1 MKEYIKK
8 ILGSGHGRTSSAS
21 HNNTMLIISN
31 DEMKD
36 IIKIVTSLE
45 NSSLLPEGTSKIIQN
60 EAKEQRGGFL
70 SMLLGALGAS
80 LSGDILTGEG
90 INRAGE
96 RVIRA
101 GYGKKKIKNKNKRQV
116 YENKIDF

>member
-1 MKEYIKK
+1 
-8 ILGSGHGRTSSAS
+8 
-21 HNNTMLIISN
+21 MLIISN

-45 NSSLLPEGTSKIIQN
+45 NFSLLPEGTSKIIQN

-101 GYGKKKIKNKNKRQV
+101 GYGKKKDQKQK
-116 YENKIDF
+116 